1 MHRSG
6 LFLFLCGLLCLSACD
21 GSPATQP
28 SAPTATP
35 AITNAAPLPDAN
47 TLIKKLAT
55 QDGAQDASAEMRLQ
69 IEEANGKRAQLEFNL
84 QRKYMSE
91 QTATFIRVTAPREES
106 DKAILAIEKVGQ
118 PTEATSYLAGLKK
131 LAKLKSNNTISFRDA
146 KITVQELLGMEL
158 TQYDYGAS
166 ERATDNGLALIK
178 AEGRAKPGSLLAYPR
193 IVVFFSADKQEPVRF
208 ELYDEKNELA
218 KRASFEASKTI
229 QNKQTIMRVSFE
241 DLAAKRKS
249 TIETR
254 SIKYDQNL
262 SAKLFTEENLKS
274 IITSASAKLTQ

>member
-6 LFLFLCGLLCLSACD
+6 LFLLLCGLLCLSACD
-21 GSPATQP
+21 GSSTAQPPAP
-28 SAPTATP
+28 AATP
-35 AITNAAPLPDAN
+35 APSAPLPDVNA
-47 TLIKKLAT
+47 LIKKLAT

-69 IEEANGKRAQLEFNL
+69 VEEADGKRAQLEFNL
-84 QRKYMSE
+84 QRKYTPE

-106 DKAILAIEKVGQ
+106 DKAILAIEKAGQ

-146 KITVQELLGMEL
+146 KVTVQELLGMEL
-158 TQYDYGAS
+158 AQYEYGAA
-166 ERATDNGLALIK
+166 ERVTDNGTALIK
-178 AEGRAKPGSLLAYPR
+178 AEGKAKPDSLLAYPR
-193 IVVFFSADKQEPVRF
+193 IVVFFSEDKHEPVRF
-208 ELYDEKNELA
+208 ELFDEKNELA
-218 KRASFEASKTI
+218 KRASFDASQAI

-249 TIETR
+249 SIETR